1 MNFLKRFKKTF
12 HITFWEAVIALTVII
27 VFFILR
33 YTLEHITV
41 PIIILGF
48 LVGVWLAFRPSEWA
62 VEGLNSSAKYVGL
75 SEYVAG
81 IFSSLASNLPEAVIA
96 VMLLLK
102 GQELIAVIT
111 VLSAAGFNTLILG
124 FAILVATWKKWEIK
138 VPADLEKKESP
149 LIRWAIVALLMT
161 AVFGIIEYIHV
172 LDSDSFVLTDA
183 KLTKPVASLLALSY
197 VIYLVFIIGRK
208 EEETEKIIVT
218 DDTEMQKVDDDK
230 EEKDSKS
237 HKKDNEELLLSK
249 PMTILM
255 LVMGFTGIFFGGES
269 LTWCVEEL
277 LHGTTSFELSPIT
290 IALILGAAG
299 AVPEHGIAIVSAIK
313 HDIDVAL
320 GNSIGG
326 ILQSALLIFGIL
338 GMIISITLHPFIV
351 LQLTAIAGVLWFVKR
366 CIHDGKFDTF
376 EAVMII
382 LIQIL
387 IFVIL
392 FEDISI
398 FE

>member
-1 MNFLKRFKKTF
+1 MNFLKQFKKTF
-12 HITFWEAVIALTVII
+12 HISFWEAIIALAVIT

-33 YTLEHITV
+33 YSLEQIPLPLV
-41 PIIILGF
+41 ILGF
-48 LVGVWLAFRPSEWA
+48 IVGTWLAFRPSEWA

-96 VMLLLK
+96 IMLLLK

-138 VPADLEKKESP
+138 VPTDLEKKESP

-161 AVFGIIEYIHV
+161 TVFAIIEYIHA
-172 LDSDSFVLTDA
+172 LNSEIFVLSDA
-183 KLTKPVASLLALSY
+183 QLTKPVASLLALSY

-208 EEETEKIIVT
+208 DGKKDKLSVSDDIEQQENNETIEKN
-218 DDTEMQKVDDDK
+218 DT
-230 EEKDSKS
+230 KS
-237 HKKDNEELLLSK
+237 HSQEHEKRLSK

-255 LVMGFTGIFFGGES
+255 LLMGFTGIFFGGEA

-277 LHGTTSFELSPIT
+277 MHGTTSVELSPIA

-299 AVPEHGIAIVSAIK
+299 AVPEHGIAIVSAIN

-326 ILQSALLIFGIL
+326 ILQSSLLIFGVL

-351 LQLTAIAGVLWFVKR
+351 LQLAAIAGVLWFVKR

-382 LIQIL
+382 LIQVL